1 MKQFLAHNAFARTN
15 RLAIAMILVCVSV
28 CLSVYLS
35 VCLSGTGIHCDH
47 MVHVSMNLS
56 LSVDSPMFWA
66 L

>member
-35 VCLSGTGIHCDH
+35 VCLGQAYIVIIWC
-47 MVHVSMNLS
+47 ML
-56 LSVDSPMFWA
+56 A
-66 L
+66 